1 MSIVPFLDVVVNLL
15 VFLMMAMGAVG
26 AFSEVH
32 AQLPSH
38 GPPGEEARWRPT
50 VVLTERGAFVSD
62 GAGTYAAGCE
72 AHAPGEA
79 TGSSTVSSSV
89 PSSVSSSVLSTVPNV
104 AGALDASGL
113 RLCASRLAAAHPHAE
128 RVTLTADPAVP
139 LADLVAAMDALRGT
153 TTRPLFPEIQL
164 AAGVR

>member
-1 MSIVPFLDVVVNLL
+1 MNLL

-89 PSSVSSSVLSTVPNV
+89 KRSRFGILLTLFFGICTSNLQMNSMMLWKSFSSMFFE
-104 AGALDASGL
+104 D
-113 RLCASRLAAAHPHAE
+113 
-128 RVTLTADPAVP
+128 
-139 LADLVAAMDALRGT
+139 
-153 TTRPLFPEIQL
+153 F
-164 AAGVR
+164 